1 MRLATRS
8 APFQNSRASNPQHAR
23 KMHDLKLLN
32 RQIRACCLALAALV
46 CAAAQAN
53 ELLFS
58 STASGSMQLHVL
70 NEAAKSTRALT
81 SSPGD
86 NDNAVWAPDGR
97 RIAFVSTRDG
107 RPQVYVMNA
116 DGTAQQ
122 RLSGPGDFGQSPAW
136 SADSRSLAYTS
147 HRDGKHGLYTQVLGT
162 AQEHLVLTAIG
173 GVSSL
178 VWSPNGEK
186 LAFATSTGVR
196 KGNVLIA
203 DLRTGSTV
211 PLALEEGASNFRPV
225 WSPDG
230 GRLAYVASAGR
241 TGINVF
247 TCKSDGSDVKAVTKT
262 IYSSAAPVW
271 SPDGKTLAFTSNL
284 ETGERSEIFVA
295 DVASGNVRNLTQHE
309 HEDIEPAWAADS
321 RSIYFVSFR
330 SGTSQLYRAALDG
343 TTQRVSLAAHYEST
357 PLPRPVTAP
366 SVTAAATQ
374 DHPANRPIRKE

>member
-1 MRLATRS
+1 MQIM
-8 APFQNSRASNPQHAR
+8 AP
-23 KMHDLKLLN
+23 LN
-32 RQIRACCLALAALV
+32 KPLRTACLALLALV
-46 CAAAQAN
+46 GVVAAQAD

-58 STASGSMQLHVL
+58 STVSGSMQLHAL
-70 NEAAKSTRALT
+70 SEGGKSARALT
-81 SSPGD
+81 TGPGD
-86 NDNAVWAPDGR
+86 NDNAVWSADGR

-116 DGTAQQ
+116 DGTGQL
-122 RLSGPGDFGQSPAW
+122 RVSGPGDFGQSPAW

-147 HRDGKHGLYTQVLGT
+147 HRDGKHGLYTQLLGSG
-162 AQEHLVLTAIG
+162 QERLVLTAIG
-173 GVSSL
+173 GVTS
-178 VWSPNGEK
+178 VAWSANGEK

-203 DLRTGSTV
+203 DLRTGTTV

-230 GRLAYVASAGR
+230 GRLAYIASAGR
-241 TGINVF
+241 KGINVY
-247 TCKSDGSDVKAVTKT
+247 TCKADGSDVKAVTKT
-262 IYSSAAPVW
+262 IYSSAAPAW
-271 SPDGKTLAFTSNL
+271 SPDGKTIAFTSNL
-284 ETGERSEIFVA
+284 EAGDRSEIFVA

-330 SGTSQLYRAALDG
+330 SGTSQLYRVALDG

-357 PLPRPVTAP
+357 PLPRPGAAA

-374 DHPANRPIRKE
+374 DNPANRPIRKE